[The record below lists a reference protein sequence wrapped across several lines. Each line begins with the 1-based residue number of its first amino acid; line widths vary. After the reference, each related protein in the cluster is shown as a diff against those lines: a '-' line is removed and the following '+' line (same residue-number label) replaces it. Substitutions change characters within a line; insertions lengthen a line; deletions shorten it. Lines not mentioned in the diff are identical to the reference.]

1 MYSAPSFQNLCVL
14 ILESRRARE
23 MAALVT
29 THGGQAISAPS
40 MREVPLESN
49 SEALAFGERL
59 FAGGVD
65 ILLLLTGVGTR
76 TLVEALQTKYP
87 RERILDGLKKTKIVC
102 RGPKPVRA
110 LNEMGVP
117 FEAAVPEPNTWRQ
130 VLETFDKL
138 KDRLPVQGRR
148 VAVQEYGASNPDL
161 LEGLKERG
169 AELIVVPVYRW
180 ALPEDTRLLEE
191 AVRQIVDRKVDAALF
206 TTSIQIDHALAV
218 AARTR
223 LEAKFK
229 KALGRLVIGSIGP
242 DCSETLRSHGL
253 RVDFE
258 ASPPKMGVL
267 VEMLAKRLG

>member
-1 MYSAPSFQNLCVL
+1 MKRVVTF
-14 ILESRRARE
+14 ESRHAKT
-23 MAALVT
+23 MADLIRVRGYEPVT
-29 THGGQAISAPS
+29 APS
-40 MREVPLESN
+40 MREVPIESN
-49 SEALAFGERL
+49 REALAFGERL
-59 FAGGVD
+59 FAGEVD

-76 TLVEALQTKYP
+76 TLVEALETKYP

-102 RGPKPVRA
+102 RGPKPVRV

-138 KDRLPVQGRR
+138 KDRLPVGGRR

-206 TTSIQIDHALAV
+206 TTSVQIDHALAV
-218 AARTR
+218 AARMR

-229 KALGRLVIGSIGP
+229 EALGRLIIGSIGP

-267 VEMLAKRLG
+267 VESLAKRLG